1 MMCASVKDVW
11 CKIRCVRQNLA
22 KDWSSRKNWAI
33 IWETVTLFREEPPYS
48 QSVLCQ
54 TASANDSDRTSSW
67 WSQHIREG
75 HNDMTG
81 SENLEKDKH
90 HRLLFLDKGHQ
101 TLTMRHE
108 TRKLEFIVWIQ
119 TDPCEI
125 TPLAKI
131 KQILWKYVAPWDLFG
146 LGVQNKIW

>member
-1 MMCASVKDVW
+1 
-11 CKIRCVRQNLA
+11 
-22 KDWSSRKNWAI
+22 
-33 IWETVTLFREEPPYS
+33 
-48 QSVLCQ
+48 
-54 TASANDSDRTSSW
+54 
-67 WSQHIREG
+67 
-75 HNDMTG
+75 MTG

-131 KQILWKYVAPWDLFG
+131 KQSL
-146 LGVQNKIW
+146 

>member
-1 MMCASVKDVW
+1 
-11 CKIRCVRQNLA
+11 
-22 KDWSSRKNWAI
+22 
-33 IWETVTLFREEPPYS
+33 
-48 QSVLCQ
+48 
-54 TASANDSDRTSSW
+54 
-67 WSQHIREG
+67 
-75 HNDMTG
+75 MTG

-125 TPLAKI
+125 TLLAKI
-131 KQILWKYVAPWDLFG
+131 KQIL
-146 LGVQNKIW
+146 